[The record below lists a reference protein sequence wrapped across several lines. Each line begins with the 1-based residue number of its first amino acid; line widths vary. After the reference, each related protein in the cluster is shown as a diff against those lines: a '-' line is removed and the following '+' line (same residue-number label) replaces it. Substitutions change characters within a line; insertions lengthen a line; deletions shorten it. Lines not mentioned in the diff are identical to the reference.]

1 MGRIRPIV
9 TEEIVMRKLMAGAA
23 LLAMAAATSSAQ
35 ANLNVFACEPEWA
48 ALSTEIGGDKVSVYA
63 ATTGG
68 QDPHQV
74 QARPSL
80 IAKARAADLS
90 VCTGAELEIGWLP
103 AIIQQTSNN
112 KIRPGAPGDFEA
124 SSFVNL
130 LEVPSRLDRAEG
142 DIHAAGNP
150 HIQTN
155 PSNILAVAKPLAD
168 RFAALDPANA
178 QTYAARLADFTM
190 RWQAAMAKWQM
201 EAAPLKGAPI
211 AVEHQSWIYLENWLG
226 LKRVIALEP
235 KPGVPPSAGY
245 LAEVVAK
252 LQKTPAKMVIR
263 AAYED
268 ERPALFISD
277 KAHIPSVTLPYTVG
291 GTPGAKDLFSLF
303 DDTLNRLL
311 AAMKG

>member
-1 MGRIRPIV
+1 
-9 TEEIVMRKLMAGAA
+9 MRKSIIAA
-23 LLAMAAATSSAQ
+23 LLLAFGAASPAY

-48 ALSTEIGGDKVSVYA
+48 ALATELGGDKVSVYA

-80 IAKARAADLS
+80 IAKARSADIS

-103 AIIQQTSNN
+103 AIVAQSANQ
-112 KIRPGAPGDFEA
+112 KLRPGAPSAVEA
-124 SSFVNL
+124 ASFINL

-155 PSNILAVAKPLAD
+155 PANILAVAKPLAA
-168 RFAALDPANA
+168 RFAELDPANA
-178 QTYAARLADFTM
+178 QTYAARVADFTM
-190 RWQAAMAKWQM
+190 RWQAAMAKWQAQ
-201 EAAPLKGAPI
+201 AAPLKGVPI

-235 KPGVPPSAGY
+235 KPGVPPSSGY
-245 LAEVVAK
+245 LAQVVDT
-252 LQKTPAKMVIR
+252 LQKNPAKMVIR

-268 ERPALFISD
+268 ERPSLFISD

-291 GTPGAKDLFSLF
+291 GTAEAKNLFNLY
-303 DDTLNRLL
+303 DDTINRLL
-311 AAMKG
+311 AAAKG

>member
-1 MGRIRPIV
+1 
-9 TEEIVMRKLMAGAA
+9 MRKFFLIGAV
-23 LLAMAAATSSAQ
+23 LATLCTASSAQ

-48 ALSTEIGGDKVSVYA
+48 ALATEIGGDKVSVYA

-80 IAKARAADLS
+80 IAKARAADIS
-90 VCTGAELEIGWLP
+90 ICTGAELEIGWLP
-103 AIIQQTSNN
+103 QIIQQTSNS
-112 KIRPGAPGDFEA
+112 KIRPGAPGAFEA

-130 LEVPSRLDRAEG
+130 QEVPSRLDRAEG

-155 PSNILAVAKPLAD
+155 PNNILAVAKPLAD
-168 RFAALDPANA
+168 RFAQLDPANA

-190 RWQAAMAKWQM
+190 RWQAALVKWQTQ
-201 EAAPLKGAPI
+201 AAPLKGAPI

-245 LAEVVAK
+245 LAEVVGT

-268 ERPALFISD
+268 ERPAQFISD
-277 KAHIPSVTLPYTVG
+277 KAHIPTVTLPYTVG
-291 GTPGAKDLFSLF
+291 GTPGAKDLFSLY

-311 AAMKG
+311 SALKG

>member
-1 MGRIRPIV
+1 MGRTRPTA
-9 TEEIVMRKLMAGAA
+9 TEETIMRTSIIAA
-23 LLAMAAATSSAQ
+23 LLLAVGAASPAY

-48 ALSTEIGGDKVSVYA
+48 ALATELGGDKVSVYS

-68 QDPHQV
+68 QDPHQI
-74 QARPSL
+74 QARPGL
-80 IAKARAADLS
+80 IARARNADIS

-103 AIIQQTSNN
+103 QILVQTSNQ
-112 KIRPGAPGDFEA
+112 KIRPGAPGSFDA

-155 PSNILAVAKPLAD
+155 PANILAVAKPLAA
-168 RFAALDPANA
+168 RFAELDPANA
-178 QTYAARLADFTM
+178 PTYAMRLADFTM
-190 RWQAAMAKWQM
+190 RWQAAMAKWQTQ
-201 EAAPLKGAPI
+201 AAPLKGVPI

-235 KPGVPPSAGY
+235 KPGVPPSSGY
-245 LAEVVAK
+245 LAQVVDT

-268 ERPALFISD
+268 ERPSLFIAD
-277 KAHIPSVTLPYTVG
+277 KVHIPSVTLPYTVG
-291 GTPGAKDLFSLF
+291 GTEGAKNLFTLY
-303 DDTLNRLL
+303 DDTINRLL
-311 AAMKG
+311 AAAKG

>member
-1 MGRIRPIV
+1 
-9 TEEIVMRKLMAGAA
+9 MRKLMLSAVLLSLCAA
-23 LLAMAAATSSAQ
+23 SSAQ

-48 ALSTEIGGDKVSVYA
+48 ALATEIGGDKVSVYA

-80 IAKARAADLS
+80 IAKARAADIS

-103 AIIQQTSNN
+103 AIVAQTSNL
-112 KIRPGAPGDFEA
+112 KIRPGAPGAFEA

-155 PSNILAVAKPLAD
+155 PNNILAVAKPLAD
-168 RFAALDPANA
+168 RFAELDPANA
-178 QTYAARLADFTM
+178 QTYAARLADFTA
-190 RWQAAMAKWQM
+190 RWQAAMAKWRMQ
-201 EAAPLKGAPI
+201 AAPLKGVPI

-226 LKRVIALEP
+226 V
-235 KPGVPPSAGY
+235 
-245 LAEVVAK
+245 
-252 LQKTPAKMVIR
+252 
-263 AAYED
+263 
-268 ERPALFISD
+268 
-277 KAHIPSVTLPYTVG
+277 
-291 GTPGAKDLFSLF
+291 
-303 DDTLNRLL
+303 
-311 AAMKG
+311 

>member
-1 MGRIRPIV
+1 
-9 TEEIVMRKLMAGAA
+9 MRKLMLGAM
-23 LLAMAAATSSAQ
+23 LLSICTASSAQ

-48 ALSTEIGGDKVSVYA
+48 ALATEIGGDKVSVYA

-80 IAKARAADLS
+80 IAKARAADIS

-103 AIIQQTSNN
+103 QIIQQTSNS
-112 KIRPGAPGDFEA
+112 KIRPGAPGAFEA

-168 RFAALDPANA
+168 RFAELDPGNA
-178 QTYAARLADFTM
+178 QTYTARLADFTM

-201 EAAPLKGAPI
+201 QAAPLKGVPI

-245 LAEVVAK
+245 LAEVVGT

-263 AAYED
+263 AGYED
-268 ERPALFISD
+268 DRPSLFISD
-277 KAHIPSVTLPYTVG
+277 KAHIPAVSLPYTVG
-291 GTPGAKDLFSLF
+291 GSPGAKDLFSLF

-311 AAMKG
+311 AAAKA